1 MPTTI
6 YKTYGVEL
14 KDEDDSTRS
23 FWAVAS
29 TEEADRD
36 GDVILA
42 SGWELENFRKNP
54 VVLFAHKYDSP
65 PVAKVTETRIEQD
78 RLMFRLQF
86 ADRSEYPFADTIF
99 KLYRGGF
106 LRSFSVG
113 FIPKDWE
120 EIRDG
125 ANGRLFRKQELLEV
139 SAVPIPTNPKALT
152 EARKSGLINPA
163 EMKSLKA
170 RSRQHQ
176 HQHQYPRQGASD
188 VEVADR
194 LDSILKAVE
203 GVTARPLISPGEV
216 VDIIDRSIESS
227 TRSKIRN

>member
-65 PVAKVTETRIEQD
+65 PVAKVTETRIEQG

-120 EIRDG
+120 EIREG
-125 ANGRLFRKQELLEV
+125 INGRLYKKQELLEV
-139 SAVPIPTNPKALT
+139 SAVPIPTNPKALA
-152 EARKSGLINPA
+152 EARKNGLINPG
-163 EMKSLKA
+163 EMKSLRA
-170 RSRQHQ
+170 YSR
-176 HQHQYPRQGASD
+176 PRLGAGD
-188 VEVADR
+188 RAVADR

-203 GVTARPLISPGEV
+203 GVTARPLISPDEV
-216 VDIIDRSIESS
+216 VDIIDRSIETS
-227 TRSKIRN
+227 TRSG

>member
-6 YKTYGVEL
+6 YKTYGVKL
-14 KDEDDSTRS
+14 KDEDDSSRS

-42 SGWELENFRKNP
+42 GGWELENFKKNP

-65 PVAKVTETRIEQD
+65 PIAKVLETRIGQG

-86 ADRSEYPFADTIF
+86 AGRSAYPFADTIY

-120 EIRDG
+120 EIRG
-125 ANGRLFRKQELLEV
+125 TSKGRLFKQQELVEI
-139 SAVPIPTNPKALT
+139 SAVPIPTNPKALA
-152 EARKSGLINPA
+152 EARKSGIINLR
-163 EMKSLKA
+163 EMKSLKSHSGRMSVKETEHA
-170 RSRQHQ
+170 LI
-176 HQHQYPRQGASD
+176 
-188 VEVADR
+188 DR
-194 LDSILKAVE
+194 LDSILEEVK
-203 GVTARPLISPGEV
+203 GICARPLISSDEV
-216 VDIIDRSIESS
+216 AAIVEKSIESS
-227 TRSKIRN
+227 TCRHNST